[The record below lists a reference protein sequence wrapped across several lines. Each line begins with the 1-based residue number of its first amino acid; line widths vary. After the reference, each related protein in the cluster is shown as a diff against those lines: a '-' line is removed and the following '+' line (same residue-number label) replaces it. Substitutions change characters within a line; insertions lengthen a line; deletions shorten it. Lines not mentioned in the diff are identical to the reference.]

1 MADVLVT
8 GSNGFI
14 GCHLVKE
21 LLARGNRV
29 AALVRPTSDLAGLA
43 LLSGDER
50 RRLSLVTGD
59 VRRPAEFAP
68 ELQQAEYVYHLAA
81 VLLGSSEDEFRETNV
96 EGTRRLIAQLEARRH
111 PQFQRLLVTSSQ
123 AAAGPSPTPNPI
135 DETAPVAPVSW
146 YGRSKA
152 DVERLAAD
160 AAGRGLPVSV
170 VRPVVVYGER
180 EMDLSRAIF
189 PIVSLG
195 LRPRVGLRSRTVTVI
210 YVKDL
215 VRGMI
220 AVAEASST
228 RGRTYFLA
236 NSAPNRDSD
245 LSDAAAAALGKR
257 LFAPVITPLLLV
269 RLVAV
274 LSELLHLFTRSRPM
288 TTRDKVRE
296 LVPRHWAASPAAAQ
310 RDTKWRPTVPLAEGM
325 QAAVRD
331 WRARVSAARSLALFP
346 RRDRLIMTYTLAVA
360 FGVLVESTAWIGR
373 WYAFHPWWLI
383 FIVIFGVF
391 GGVMGTLTYLT
402 SRWPAPAQF
411 LAGAAVGIGAEL
423 LNGLW
428 FHGWEFSDKILALLP
443 RLGVRAVV
451 LGLPAGLL
459 PVILTAVL
467 RGFQQQRRR
476 IG

>member
-14 GCHLVKE
+14 GCHLIEE
-21 LLARGNRV
+21 LLARGHRV

-43 LLSGDER
+43 ALSGDAR
-50 RRLSLVTGD
+50 RNLSLVTGD
-59 VRRPAEFAP
+59 VRRPDEFGP
-68 ELQQAEYVYHLAA
+68 ELEQAEYVYHLAA
-81 VLLGSSEDEFRETNV
+81 VLLASTEAEFVDTNV
-96 EGTRRLIAQLEARRH
+96 NGTRRLIEQLERRRH
-111 PQFQRLLVTSSQ
+111 PSFKRLLVTSSQ
-123 AAAGPSPTPNPI
+123 AAAGPSPTPSPI
-135 DETAPVAPVSW
+135 DETRPVAPVSW

-152 DVERLAAD
+152 EVEKLAAD
-160 AAGRGLPVSV
+160 AAHRGLPVSI

-189 PIVSLG
+189 PVVSLR
-195 LRPRVGLRSRTVTVI
+195 LRPRVGLKSRTVTVV

-220 AVAEASST
+220 AVAESAAT

-236 NSAPNRDSD
+236 NPATNRDSD
-245 LSDAAAAALGKR
+245 LTDAAAAAVGKR
-257 LFAPVITPLLLV
+257 LLIPVVTPLLLV

-274 LSELLHLFTRSRPM
+274 LSEWLRLFTRSRPM

-296 LVPRHWAASPAAAQ
+296 LGAGHWAASPAAAK
-310 RDTKWRPTVPLAEGM
+310 RDTNWQATVSLAAGM
-325 QAAVRD
+325 QAAVND
-331 WRARVSAARSLALFP
+331 WRARTDAARDLTRFP
-346 RRDRLIMTYTLAVA
+346 RRDRAIMTYTLAVA

-383 FIVIFGVF
+383 FVVIFGVF
-391 GGVMGTLTYLT
+391 GGVMGTLTFLT
-402 SRWPAPAQF
+402 ARWPAPAQF

-423 LNGLW
+423 LNALW